1 MIQHWEMNGMSVKNV
16 LFAGILGG
24 IWLVIITYL
33 GSNAGTMSA
42 PYDIMTLGG
51 MRSVNDPVLALF
63 FLYPFVLSFTS
74 AVVFGMV
81 RTSLDG
87 TDIRRGLLFGLVMIL
102 LVMIPSLYVIYTSM
116 TYPPGFF
123 IGSVFTDVIG
133 FPVLGILYARIWSGM
148 AGATKTNSVQSPE

>member
-1 MIQHWEMNGMSVKNV
+1 MNGKLVKTV

-148 AGATKTNSVQSPE
+148 TGAKKTNSVQYPE

>member
-1 MIQHWEMNGMSVKNV
+1 MNGKLVKTV

-42 PYDIMTLGG
+42 PYDIMTLDG
-51 MRSVNDPVLALF
+51 MRSENDPVLALF

-123 IGSVFTDVIG
+123 IGSVFTDLIG

-148 AGATKTNSVQSPE
+148 TGATTTNSVKTPE

>member
-1 MIQHWEMNGMSVKNV
+1 MNDMSVKTV

-24 IWLVIITYL
+24 IWLFIMTFL

-51 MRSVNDPVLALF
+51 MRSADDPVLVLF
-63 FLYPFVLSFTS
+63 FLYPFVISFTS

-81 RTSLDG
+81 RTSLEG
-87 TDIRRGLLFGLVMIL
+87 PEIRRGLLFGLVMIL

-123 IGSVFTDVIG
+123 IGSVFTDLIG

-148 AGATKTNSVQSPE
+148 TGATKTNSVKSPE

>member
-1 MIQHWEMNGMSVKNV
+1 MSVKTV

-24 IWLVIITYL
+24 IWLFIITFL

-81 RTSLDG
+81 RTSLEG

-116 TYPPGFF
+116 TYPRGFF

-148 AGATKTNSVQSPE
+148 TIVTKTNSAKSPE

>member
-1 MIQHWEMNGMSVKNV
+1 MKDMSVKTI
-16 LFAGILGG
+16 LAAGILGG
-24 IWLVIITYL
+24 IWLFIMTFL
-33 GSNAGTMSA
+33 GSNAGAMSA

-51 MRSVNDPVLALF
+51 MRSVSDPVLALF

-81 RTSLDG
+81 STSLEG
-87 TDIRRGLLFGLVMIL
+87 TDIRKGLLFGLVMIL
-102 LVMIPSLYVIYTSM
+102 LVMIPSLYVIFTSM

-123 IGSVFTDVIG
+123 IGSLFTDVIG

-148 AGATKTNSVQSPE
+148 AAKTKADSAGSRD

>member
-1 MIQHWEMNGMSVKNV
+1 MNALTVKTV
-16 LFAGILGG
+16 LVAGILGG
-24 IWLVIITYL
+24 IWLFIMTFL

-51 MRSVNDPVLALF
+51 MRDVNDPVLVLF

-81 RTSLDG
+81 RTALGGS
-87 TDIRRGLLFGLVMIL
+87 DIEQGLRFGLVMIL
-102 LVMIPSLYVIYTSM
+102 LVMIPGLYVMYTSM

-123 IGSVFTDVIG
+123 IGNVVTDVIG
-133 FPVLGILYARIWSGM
+133 FPVLGILYARTWSGM
-148 AGATKTNSVQSPE
+148 TGRKKAGPALSPE